1 MRKNPAHPGYY
12 QVYLDRYGINAE
24 LTSTLRTGYHRYTYK
39 DSAQPKKLIV
49 NLARSNERIRDW
61 KIEQDGDNAF
71 QGVQVA
77 SEKVYFYAVSS
88 YKIKQIEM
96 LKGEKTQLPVLDFAG
111 GAGPEEIK
119 IGLSFVSTENA
130 KENLQKELGNR
141 SFDTVKAEAS
151 ATWQAL
157 LSKIQ
162 VSGGTETSEGTFLLL
177 PVPVV
182 PLAGVA

>member
-1 MRKNPAHPGYY
+1 M
-12 QVYLDRYGINAE
+12 L
-24 LTSTLRTGYHRYTYK
+24 
-39 DSAQPKKLIV
+39 AQ
-49 NLARSNERIRDW
+49 NERIRDW
-61 KIEQDGDNAF
+61 KIEQDGDDAF

-162 VSGGTETSEGTFLLL
+162 VSGGTERQKELFYSCLYRSFLWPALRSDVNGEHVDEKGAVVKASFSTTPCHPYGMTIGTSWFCW
-177 PVPVV
+177 
-182 PLAGVA
+182 A